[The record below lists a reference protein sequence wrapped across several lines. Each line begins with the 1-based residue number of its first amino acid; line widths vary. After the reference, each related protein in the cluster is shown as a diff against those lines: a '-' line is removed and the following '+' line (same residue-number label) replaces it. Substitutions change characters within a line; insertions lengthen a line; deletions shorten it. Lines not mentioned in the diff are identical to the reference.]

1 MLVMTSNM
9 VDLKDGILTKIDV
22 KFNNFKIA
30 IMVELRKQ
38 IKQEVSE
45 ALEIEI
51 KSWKNWNQLFVCFR
65 NM

>member
-22 KFNNFKIA
+22 KLNNFKIV

-45 ALEIEI
+45 ALEKEI

>member
-1 MLVMTSNM
+1 MLVMTSNI

-45 ALEIEI
+45 ALEKEI

>member
-45 ALEIEI
+45 ALEKEI